1 VTLLR
6 DLQIDSPIRR
16 LWAGTKLLCVAAL
29 SITLSYF
36 PSWLSIGVTTTVFL
50 SAVLL
55 GRIPAGAWP
64 RPPRWFWIMLVVT
77 GGLSSMAGGSPYV
90 HVGGAVIGLGGI
102 DNYSK
107 FVGIGILLLLLAAV
121 MGWTTPLGEIAPAL
135 SKLMRPLRWLKV
147 PVDELAV
154 AVALCVRSLPL
165 LVSELRTLIAAR
177 RLRPAPARPD
187 RTSVD
192 RWLDELV
199 DLLVAALAVSVRR
212 SGELAEAI
220 TARGGIGLVAARVGG
235 PGWSDLVALGV
246 VVAACVAAPVLAP

>member
-1 VTLLR
+1 
-6 DLQIDSPIRR
+6 
-16 LWAGTKLLCVAAL
+16 
-29 SITLSYF
+29 
-36 PSWLSIGVTTTVFL
+36 
-50 SAVLL
+50 
-55 GRIPAGAWP
+55 
-64 RPPRWFWIMLVVT
+64 
-77 GGLSSMAGGSPYV
+77 MAGGSPYV
-90 HVGGAVIGLGGI
+90 HVGGAVVGLGGI
-102 DNYSK
+102 DNYCK

-246 VVAACVAAPVLAP
+246 VVAACVASPVLAP